1 MVLVRNPRYT
11 GRSSGNVQQVE
22 LHALDQSVA
31 LGEYGAGNLDVL
43 DLQFLAAPLVDSA
56 RQRHG
61 GEYLSVPWLMT
72 LFAAFDVSQPP
83 FDDSRV
89 RRALALATDRDA
101 LAEVDLRGYVF
112 PATGGFLP
120 PGLPG
125 HTPGIALPCDPQEA
139 RQLLAEAGYP
149 EGRGF
154 PMIEAL
160 TPPEFEPVSRHLE
173 ARWRETLGLETTW
186 QKVDIEEFFERM
198 RRGQPIPLAL
208 LRWRAD
214 YPDPASFLST
224 LPLQRMT
231 KWRNKAYADL
241 VERARQVLDQE
252 GRMGLYKR
260 ADKILIEETSI
271 LPLYYG
277 RWQMLVKP
285 WVRRYPT
292 SPINCWFWKDVII
305 EPH

>member
-1 MVLVRNPRYT
+1 
-11 GRSSGNVQQVE
+11 VQKVE
-22 LHALDQSVA
+22 LHALEQHEA
-31 LGEYGAGNLDVL
+31 LAEYEAGSLDVL

-56 RQRHG
+56 RQRHA
-61 GEYLSVPWLMT
+61 GEYLSVPCLMT
-72 LFAAFDVSQPP
+72 LFVAFDVSQPP
-83 FDDSRV
+83 FDDLRV
-89 RRALALATDRDA
+89 RRAFALATDRET
-101 LAEVDLRGYVF
+101 LAEVDMRGFVF
-112 PATGGFLP
+112 PATGGVLP

-125 HTPGIALPCDPQEA
+125 HTPGIALPHDPQEA

-154 PMIEAL
+154 PPIEAV
-160 TPPEFEPVSRHLE
+160 TMPEFEAVSRHLQ

-186 QKVDIEEFFERM
+186 QTVDIEAFFAILH
-198 RRGQPIPLAL
+198 RGKQVPLAL

-214 YPDPASFLST
+214 YADPASFLST
-224 LPLQRMT
+224 LPHQRFT
-231 KWRNKAYADL
+231 NWQNRAYAEF
-241 VERARQVLDQE
+241 VRRARQVLDQE
-252 GRMGLYKR
+252 TRIELYGQ
-260 ADKILIEETSI
+260 ADRILVDEASI

-292 SPINCWFWKDVII
+292 SPINYWFWKDVII